1 VSAPERP
8 PLGKLAVGDP
18 VFVILS
24 SNLHRGATR
33 EQRTLPA
40 EVVEVKRVWCVL
52 REEGRGAPVG
62 RHWRMRLDDQDEG
75 DRTYPQNNDRFV
87 TPAQHA
93 YETALY
99 GARAYLRE
107 QGVQLAPR
115 SPWVGR
121 EVQLAAVL
129 RAAAPDA

>member
-33 EQRTLPA
+33 EQRTHEA
-40 EVVEVKRVWCVL
+40 VVTEVRRVWCVL
-52 REEGRGAPVG
+52 TETGRDRPFP
-62 RHWRMRLDDQDEG
+62 RTWKMRLDDQDEG
-75 DRTYPQNNDRFV
+75 DRMYPQNNDRFV
-87 TPAQHA
+87 TPEQHA

-99 GARAYLRE
+99 EARAYLRE
-107 QGVQLAPR
+107 QGVRLEPR

-129 RAAAPDA
+129 RTPVLDA